1 MTAVTEIDLSD
12 HTEFDGHEKIF
23 RLEDKATGLLSFVA
37 VHNSNLGP
45 ALGGCRYYA
54 YTNEANAHSDVLR
67 LSRGMT
73 YKSALAGLPLGGG
86 KSVII
91 ANSDKP
97 KTSEMM
103 QAFGEGLEKIGGLY
117 VTAEDVGTTEEDMV
131 SISNSTSYVSGLP
144 PSDKSPLSGNPSP
157 LTAQGVFCAVRDV
170 TNAFGERDK
179 LAGVKCGILGLGAVG
194 YSLARYLDELGA
206 KLVLA
211 DINDDA
217 LQRAKREFSSVEIV
231 SPDNLHRQDVKVF
244 APCALGGGLNDKT
257 IPEIKAKVIC
267 GAANNQLAERRHGKI
282 LHDKGI
288 IYTPDY
294 VVNAGGIIAV
304 AYAYYAQI
312 GENPFGHEM
321 NRENMVA
328 KIEKIG
334 DTTREICL
342 RSREEDLP
350 TNEIADKM
358 AEAVFLN

>member
-1 MTAVTEIDLSD
+1 MTVVTEIDLSD
-12 HTEFDGHEKIF
+12 HPEYDGHEKIF
-23 RLEDKATGLLSFVA
+23 KMEDKATGLLSFVA
-37 VHNSNLGP
+37 IHNSNLGP
-45 ALGGCRYYA
+45 ALGGCRYYT
-54 YTNEANAHSDVLR
+54 YTNEADAHSDVLR

-91 ANSDKP
+91 AKPDKP
-97 KTSEMM
+97 KTSNMM
-103 QAFGEGLEKIGGLY
+103 EAFGEGLEKIGGLY

-131 SISNSTSYVSGLP
+131 SISKSTSYVSGLP
-144 PSDKSPLSGNPSP
+144 PSETLPLSGNPSP
-157 LTAQGVFCAVRDV
+157 LTALGVFSAVRDV
-170 TNAFGERDK
+170 TNAFGERNK
-179 LAGVKCGILGLGAVG
+179 LVGVRCGILGLGAVG
-194 YSLARYLDELGA
+194 YALARHLDELGA
-206 KLVLA
+206 ELVLA
-211 DINDDA
+211 DINQES
-217 LQRAKREFSSVEIV
+217 LQKAEREFSNVKIV
-231 SPDNLHRQDVKVF
+231 SPEDLHKQDMKVF

-312 GENPFGHEM
+312 GKNPFGNEM
-321 NRENMVA
+321 TRENMIA
-328 KIEKIG
+328 KIEEIG

-350 TNEIADKM
+350 TNQIADKM
-358 AEAVFLN
+358 AEDVFLK